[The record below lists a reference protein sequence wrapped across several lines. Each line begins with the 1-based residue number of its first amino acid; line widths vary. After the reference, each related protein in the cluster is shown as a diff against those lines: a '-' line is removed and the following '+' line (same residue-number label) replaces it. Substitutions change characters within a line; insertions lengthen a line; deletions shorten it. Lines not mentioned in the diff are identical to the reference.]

1 MCLSQPEAVNKV
13 HVMPD
18 ILPCAGA
25 ECRVKNPRELVYTTT
40 TTTTTRAAGWLE
52 WTEWS
57 DCSATCGSGQISRS
71 RVCFSYSG
79 NESLVCGGYTGSDE
93 LDVRECTLDACTSG
107 VEMVTSVTSKAH
119 ESCLED
125 NLFLSRYAQS
135 VTLNGATINANG
147 SSSLGYGTWRLTAT
161 QLNETLLSTT
171 QHDNDCLT
179 DNLITNVNVSAK
191 TLTSM
196 LKLLTVRV

>member
-1 MCLSQPEAVNKV
+1 MGNCQMSTKKTVKLEQWWLVLPLTLTGFTVMFVMQMCLSQPDAVNKV

-18 ILPCAGA
+18 ILPCSGA

-71 RVCFSYSG
+71 RDCFSYSG

-93 LDVRECTLDACTSG
+93 LDVQDCSLDACTSG
-107 VEMVTSVTSKAH
+107 VEM
-119 ESCLED
+119 
-125 NLFLSRYAQS
+125 
-135 VTLNGATINANG
+135 
-147 SSSLGYGTWRLTAT
+147 
-161 QLNETLLSTT
+161 
-171 QHDNDCLT
+171 
-179 DNLITNVNVSAK
+179 
-191 TLTSM
+191 
-196 LKLLTVRV
+196 